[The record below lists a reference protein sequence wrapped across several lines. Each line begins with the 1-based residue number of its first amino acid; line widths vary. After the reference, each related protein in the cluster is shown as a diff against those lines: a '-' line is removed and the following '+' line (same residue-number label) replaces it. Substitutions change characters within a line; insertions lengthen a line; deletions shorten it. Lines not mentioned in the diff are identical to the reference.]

1 MGGAVHIALKDATN
15 QVVISKFFW
24 EKKVGKAKK
33 KSKYE
38 QNKRNSVGVHES
50 TIAWIKSNKRAEAKR
65 TAFVFDM

>member
-1 MGGAVHIALKDATN
+1 MGGAVCIALKDATN
-15 QVVISKFFW
+15 QVVISKLFW
-24 EKKVGKAKK
+24 DKKVGKAK